1 MAQPRLAVSHSQTSV
16 DPTCNRCGAPVR
28 LFGIEPHPT
37 ISRTDLR
44 TFVCDRCQAMQTEIV
59 PLQH

>member
-1 MAQPRLAVSHSQTSV
+1 MVQLRLADSQISV
-16 DPTCNRCGAPVR
+16 GPTCNRCGAPAR

-44 TFVCDRCQAMQTEIV
+44 TFVCERCEAMQTEIV

>member
-1 MAQPRLAVSHSQTSV
+1 MDQPRLAVSQTSV
-16 DPTCNRCGAPVR
+16 GPTCDRCGAPAR

-59 PLQH
+59 PLQD